1 MKSENKKNEIINVEV
16 IFESKFLN
24 LFKVIYKTYL
34 GNEKYW
40 IVASRKTIDSY
51 KKLIFEKDNYASDA
65 VVIVGYDDAEDKL
78 LLIEE
83 FRIPI
88 NDYIISLPAGLVDAG
103 EDIEKAARR
112 ELFEETGL
120 ELYDIDRERS
130 SKRTY
135 PSVGMSDESISMLFG
150 RVRGVITEKNQ
161 EESENIKPFFV
172 TKDEAKK
179 LLLENHNFDTKAWLV
194 LRSFVDGN
202 KL

>member
-1 MKSENKKNEIINVEV
+1 MKSKNKKNEIINVEV

-65 VVIVGYDDAEDKL
+65 VVIVGYDDAEDRL
-78 LLIEE
+78 LLIKE

-172 TKDEAKK
+172 KRNEAKK
-179 LLLENHNFDTKAWLV
+179 LILENHNFDTKAWLV
-194 LRSFVDGN
+194 LRSFADGN